1 MLWNFVAILRGT
13 SSGIPHMKCPN
24 CKSQMFVTDETATAK
39 SSVTFYR
46 CSICVSEHV
55 SSEPVMQTAGH
66 ETADYFDSPGTNGK
80 RFLMV

>member
-1 MLWNFVAILRGT
+1 
-13 SSGIPHMKCPN
+13 MKCPN
-24 CKSQMFVTDETATAK
+24 CNSQMFVTDETATAK

-66 ETADYFDSPGTNGK
+66 ETVGYFDSPGTNGK